1 MNYRYCSLIL
11 LFSLLFSAL
20 SAQNLDRFLNE
31 QAIETGEETINENI
45 RYFLNPRQKKQ
56 TNQWYEGE
64 ISTREGQTF
73 SDLQLKFNT
82 FSNTVFIRT
91 KGQIYSLSTTALSE
105 FSVKDGG
112 KTRRFVNG
120 FGKLSSYQL
129 NAHMKLAPN
138 GFMSYISA
146 YPYLFELSS
155 KKIELMETGE
165 DRSSLKMDFLVPHK
179 DKAIAFVRFLEEH
192 PESIFAQLQSTVSQ
206 FNEKT
211 FYEVLHEGESY
222 FYLKHNQARV
232 SSHDSNAL
240 ARHNNAISFDDSSFY
255 LSNRHQE
262 LKEVKSTRKSI
273 KEGLMFTGAFDETS
287 APQIKTTRQLEQ
299 WLESN

>member
-1 MNYRYCSLIL
+1 M
-11 LFSLLFSAL
+11 
-20 SAQNLDRFLNE
+20 DR
-31 QAIETGEETINENI
+31 
-45 RYFLNPRQKKQ
+45 
-56 TNQWYEGE
+56 NQWK
-64 ISTREGQTF
+64 
-73 SDLQLKFNT
+73 LNFNH
-82 FSNTVFIRT
+82 R
-91 KGQIYSLSTTALSE
+91 
-105 FSVKDGG
+105 
-112 KTRRFVNG
+112 
-120 FGKLSSYQL
+120 
-129 NAHMKLAPN
+129 
-138 GFMSYISA
+138 
-146 YPYLFELSS
+146 
-155 KKIELMETGE
+155 TGE

-179 DKAIAFVRFLEEH
+179 EKAIAFVRFLEEH

-211 FYEVLHEGESY
+211 FYEVLHEGEAY

-273 KEGLMFTGAFDETS
+273 KEGLIFTGAFDERS

-299 WLESN
+299 WLADN